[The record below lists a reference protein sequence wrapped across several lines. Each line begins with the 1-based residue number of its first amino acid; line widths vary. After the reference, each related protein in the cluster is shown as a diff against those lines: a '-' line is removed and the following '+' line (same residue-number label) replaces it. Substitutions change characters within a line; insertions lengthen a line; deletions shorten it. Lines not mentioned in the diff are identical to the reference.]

1 MIQKNY
7 ISGGASSHCQLWGS
21 RSKWRLGKG
30 ENWDNDNDDDDDEE
44 EEEEEEWKEKEDP
57 MMISIEY
64 NALHCIA
71 MIPREVLG

>member
-1 MIQKNY
+1 M
-7 ISGGASSHCQLWGS
+7 
-21 RSKWRLGKG
+21 GKG
-30 ENWDNDNDDDDDEE
+30 ENWDNDNDDDDEEE